1 MPLGKGRGGALP
13 WDPRAEA
20 ALGRVPFFVRPLV
33 RRKVEERVA
42 ASGGRRVGL
51 EDFQEAEAAFRAVS
65 AGKSQKELKAMLPV
79 DNRPGV
85 EMVVVE
91 ACRSRLSNC
100 PNPLIDTQKWLER
113 VRAWVEELDLSERL
127 RRRVAEDKIL
137 FHHKLKIAIAGC
149 PNGCSRPQI
158 ADLALVGMTRPRLV
172 EPEACTACGACAE
185 ACPDG
190 AVKQDHGPPEFY
202 RGLCQGCLACSRACP
217 VGGIELDPPG
227 VRVLMAGKLGR
238 HPHLA
243 RPVMETHD
251 PAEVFSYWTR
261 ELEEYLASAP
271 SGRRFSAWWLERHP
285 AD

>member
-1 MPLGKGRGGALP
+1 MPLGKGRGSALP

-20 ALGRVPFFVRPLV
+20 ALGRVPFFVRSLV
-33 RRKVEERVA
+33 RRKVEDRVA

-65 AGKSQKELKAMLPV
+65 AGKSQKELKAMLPAE
-79 DNRPGV
+79 NRPGV
-85 EMVVVE
+85 GMVVVE

-113 VRAWVEELDLSERL
+113 VQAWVKELDLSERL
-127 RRRVAEDKIL
+127 RRRVADDKIL

-190 AVKQDHGPPEFY
+190 AVSQNDGPPEFH
-202 RGLCQGCLACSRACP
+202 RELCQGCLSCSRACP
-217 VGGIELDPPG
+217 VEGIELDPPG

-243 RPVMETHD
+243 RPVMETRD

-271 SGRRFSAWWLERHP
+271 PAERFSAWWLTRHP